1 MGLLRKDYIHEQLLK
16 KMAEFSLERGN
27 QLLKDGLTN
36 AEANAT
42 VQAEV
47 NDKFSE
53 SAIVQFIEDT
63 ADGWVAKAFSDMD
76 DKLTSSNASMQ
87 SFLQHN
93 SMLWRDGFDKS
104 EMLYLMILEMSDH
117 YQAYYLDLSDKTRNA
132 LKNRYYVLR
141 KLHGRA
147 CQQFREILWLL
158 RGGFADGAYARWRSL
173 FELSVIAEFIS
184 QNDEQVAKA
193 FVDSVKTNE
202 VKDYGWAKNAQCFAS
217 LKPKASVTFEM
228 IRGQCTTITEDWKK
242 AYKESCQ
249 VVHASPLGTLGRMG
263 SPNENRVISTGS
275 SDYGLAPPAV
285 NSAISLM
292 HVTLFYFGLLSQ
304 MDSRA
309 MIRTIQKWLDNL
321 IDCYTSINSRSFS
334 LEEISDNLPQ
344 TYE

>member
-1 MGLLRKDYIHEQLLK
+1 MDLRAKTCCFTGHRNLSSGEKLKAAVRLREIIAEQ
-16 KMAEFSLERGN
+16 
-27 QLLKDGLTN
+27 
-36 AEANAT
+36 
-42 VQAEV
+42 
-47 NDKFSE
+47 
-53 SAIVQFIEDT
+53 I
-63 ADGWVAKAFSDMD
+63 KAGVVFYGAGGA
-76 DKLTSSNASMQ
+76 L
-87 SFLQHN
+87 
-93 SMLWRDGFDKS
+93 GFDT
-104 EMLYLMILEMSDH
+104 LAA
-117 YQAYYLDLSDKTRNA
+117 QTVLDMK
-132 LKNRYYVLR
+132 KEYP
-141 KLHGRA
+141 
-147 CQQFREILWLL
+147 Q
-158 RGGFADGAYARWRSL
+158 
-173 FELSVIAEFIS
+173 
-184 QNDEQVAKA
+184 
-193 FVDSVKTNE
+193 
-202 VKDYGWAKNAQCFAS
+202 DYGWAKNAQCFAS

>member
-1 MGLLRKDYIHEQLLK
+1 MITIILNHHNKY
-16 KMAEFSLERGN
+16 
-27 QLLKDGLTN
+27 
-36 AEANAT
+36 
-42 VQAEV
+42 AEV
-47 NDKFSE
+47 D
-53 SAIVQFIEDT
+53 
-63 ADGWVAKAFSDMD
+63 
-76 DKLTSSNASMQ
+76 
-87 SFLQHN
+87 
-93 SMLWRDGFDKS
+93 
-104 EMLYLMILEMSDH
+104 MLYLMILEMSDH
-117 YQAYYLDLSDKTRNA
+117 YQAYYLDLSDRTRNA

-147 CQQFREILWLL
+147 CQQFYEILWLL

-228 IRGQCTTITEDWKK
+228 IRSQCTTITEDWKK

-309 MIRTIQKWLDNL
+309 MIRT
-321 IDCYTSINSRSFS
+321 Y
-334 LEEISDNLPQ
+334 
-344 TYE
+344 Y

>member
-1 MGLLRKDYIHEQLLK
+1 MSKDYIHEKILE

-147 CQQFREILWLL
+147 CQQFYEILWLL

-292 HVTLFYFGLLSQ
+292 HVTLFYFGLLRQ

-309 MIRTIQKWLDNL
+309 MLRTIQNWLDIL

-334 LEEISDNLPQ
+334 LEEIFDNLPQ

>member
-1 MGLLRKDYIHEQLLK
+1 MDTNCLGGGIIAKRLYTRAAIEKNGRV
-16 KMAEFSLERGN
+16 SLERGN

-117 YQAYYLDLSDKTRNA
+117 YQAYYLDLSDKTHNA

-147 CQQFREILWLL
+147 CQQFYEILWLL

-228 IRGQCTTITEDWKK
+228 IRSQCTTITEDWKK

-292 HVTLFYFGLLSQ
+292 HVTLFYFGLG
-304 MDSRA
+304 
-309 MIRTIQKWLDNL
+309 KV
-321 IDCYTSINSRSFS
+321 
-334 LEEISDNLPQ
+334 E
-344 TYE
+344 

>member
-1 MGLLRKDYIHEQLLK
+1 MGSLRKDYIHEQLLK

-87 SFLQHN
+87 SLLQHN

-202 VKDYGWAKNAQCFAS
+202 VKDYGWARNAQCFAS

-292 HVTLFYFGLLSQ
+292 HVTLFYFGLLRQ

-309 MIRTIQKWLDNL
+309 MIRTIQKWLDIL
-321 IDCYTSINSRSFS
+321 IDCYTSIKS
-334 LEEISDNLPQ
+334 
-344 TYE
+344 

>member
-53 SAIVQFIEDT
+53 SAIVQFIEDN

-76 DKLTSSNASMQ
+76 DRLTSSNASMQ

-93 SMLWRDGFDKS
+93 NMLWREGFDKS

-117 YQAYYLDLSDKTRNA
+117 YQAYYLDLPDKTRNA

-193 FVDSVKTNE
+193 FVDFVKTNE
-202 VKDYGWAKNAQCFAS
+202 EKDYGWAKKAPCFAS
-217 LKPKASVTFEM
+217 LKLKANVTFEM
-228 IRGQCTTITEDWKK
+228 IRSQCTTITEDWKK

-249 VVHASPLGTLGRMG
+249 VVHASPLGTL
-263 SPNENRVISTGS
+263 V
-275 SDYGLAPPAV
+275 
-285 NSAISLM
+285 
-292 HVTLFYFGLLSQ
+292 
-304 MDSRA
+304 
-309 MIRTIQKWLDNL
+309 
-321 IDCYTSINSRSFS
+321 
-334 LEEISDNLPQ
+334 
-344 TYE
+344 

>member
-1 MGLLRKDYIHEQLLK
+1 MSKDYIHEQILE

-27 QLLKDGLTN
+27 QLLRDGLTN

-53 SAIVQFIEDT
+53 SAIVQFVEET
-63 ADGWVAKAFSDMD
+63 ADGWVEKAFSDMD

-87 SFLQHN
+87 SFLQYN
-93 SMLWRDGFDKS
+93 NTLWREGFDKS
-104 EMLYLMILEMSDH
+104 EMLYLMILEMSNH
-117 YQAYYLDLSDKTRNA
+117 YQAYYLDLPDKTRNA

-173 FELSVIAEFIS
+173 FELSVIAEFIC

-193 FVDSVKTNE
+193 FVDFVRTNE
-202 VKDYGWAKNAQCFAS
+202 EKDYGWAKNAPCFAS
-217 LKPKASVTFEM
+217 LKPRANVTFEM
-228 IRGQCTTITEDWKK
+228 IRSQCTTVSEDWKK

-292 HVTLFYFGLLSQ
+292 HVTLFYFDMLSQ

-309 MIRTIQKWLDNL
+309 MIRTIQKWLDIL

-334 LEEISDNLPQ
+334 LNQISNNLPQ
-344 TYE
+344 T

>member
-1 MGLLRKDYIHEQLLK
+1 MRKDYIHEQLLK

-53 SAIVQFIEDT
+53 SAIVQFIEDN

-76 DKLTSSNASMQ
+76 DRLTSSNASMQ

-93 SMLWRDGFDKS
+93 NMLWREGFDKS

-117 YQAYYLDLSDKTRNA
+117 YQAYYLDLPDKTRNA

-193 FVDSVKTNE
+193 FVDFVKTNE
-202 VKDYGWAKNAQCFAS
+202 EKDYGWAKKAPCFAS
-217 LKPKASVTFEM
+217 LKLKANVTFEM
-228 IRGQCTTITEDWKK
+228 IRSQCTTITEDWKK

-263 SPNENRVISTGS
+263 SPNENRVISTG
-275 SDYGLAPPAV
+275 
-285 NSAISLM
+285 
-292 HVTLFYFGLLSQ
+292 
-304 MDSRA
+304 
-309 MIRTIQKWLDNL
+309 
-321 IDCYTSINSRSFS
+321 
-334 LEEISDNLPQ
+334 
-344 TYE
+344 

>member
-1 MGLLRKDYIHEQLLK
+1 
-16 KMAEFSLERGN
+16 MAEFSLERGN

-117 YQAYYLDLSDKTRNA
+117 YQAYYLDLSDRMRNA

-147 CQQFREILWLL
+147 CQQFYEILWLL

-228 IRGQCTTITEDWKK
+228 IRSQCTTITEDWK
-242 AYKESCQ
+242 
-249 VVHASPLGTLGRMG
+249 GR
-263 SPNENRVISTGS
+263 
-275 SDYGLAPPAV
+275 
-285 NSAISLM
+285 
-292 HVTLFYFGLLSQ
+292 
-304 MDSRA
+304 
-309 MIRTIQKWLDNL
+309 
-321 IDCYTSINSRSFS
+321 
-334 LEEISDNLPQ
+334 
-344 TYE
+344 

>member
-1 MGLLRKDYIHEQLLK
+1 MRKDYIHEQLLK

-147 CQQFREILWLL
+147 CQQFYEILWLL

-292 HVTLFYFGLLSQ
+292 HVTIFYFGLLRQ

-309 MIRTIQKWLDNL
+309 MIRTIQKWLDIL

-334 LEEISDNLPQ
+334 LEEIFDNLPQ

>member
-1 MGLLRKDYIHEQLLK
+1 MRKDYIHEQLLK

-117 YQAYYLDLSDKTRNA
+117 YQAYYLDLSDKTHNA

-147 CQQFREILWLL
+147 CQQFYEILWLL

-228 IRGQCTTITEDWKK
+228 IRSQCTTITEDWKK

-292 HVTLFYFGLLSQ
+292 HVTLFYFGLG
-304 MDSRA
+304 
-309 MIRTIQKWLDNL
+309 KV
-321 IDCYTSINSRSFS
+321 
-334 LEEISDNLPQ
+334 E
-344 TYE
+344 

>member
-1 MGLLRKDYIHEQLLK
+1 MLSKDYIYEQMLG

-27 QLLKDGLTN
+27 QLLKDGLTD
-36 AEANAT
+36 AEASTT

-53 SAIVQFIEDT
+53 SAIVQFIEET
-63 ADGWVAKAFSDMD
+63 ADAWVAKAFSDMD
-76 DKLTSSNASMQ
+76 DKLTSSDTSMQ

-93 SMLWRDGFDKS
+93 NMLWQEGFDKS

-117 YQAYYLDLSDKTRNA
+117 YQAYYLDLPDKMRNA
-132 LKNRYYVLR
+132 LENRYYVLR

-173 FELSVIAEFIS
+173 FELSIISEFIC

-193 FVDSVKTNE
+193 FVDFVKTSE
-202 VKDYGWAKNAQCFAS
+202 EKDYGWAKTAPCFAS
-217 LKPKASVTFEM
+217 LKPKANVTFEM
-228 IRGQCTTITEDWKK
+228 IRSQCTTIAGDWKK
-242 AYKESCQ
+242 VYRESCQ

-285 NSAISLM
+285 DSAISLM
-292 HVTLFYFGLLSQ
+292 HVTLFYFGLLRQ

-309 MIRTIQKWLDNL
+309 MIRTIQKWLDIL
-321 IDCYTSINSRSFS
+321 IDCYTSIDSRSFS
-334 LEEISDNLPQ
+334 PKPISNNLPQ
-344 TYE
+344 T